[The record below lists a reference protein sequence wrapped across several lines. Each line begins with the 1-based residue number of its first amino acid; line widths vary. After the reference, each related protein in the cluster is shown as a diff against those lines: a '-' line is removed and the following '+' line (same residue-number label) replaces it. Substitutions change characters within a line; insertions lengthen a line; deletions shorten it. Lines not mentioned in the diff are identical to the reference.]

1 MATLTRP
8 GVEIAQEITAGAP
21 TVLTPTLV
29 PCLIGPCYQIVS
41 PIDSEGSLDA
51 DALVSVAAIMRSS
64 AALGELVSIE
74 GKSISIKI
82 NGNLATVV
90 TFPPTL
96 SNAGLD
102 HNLIKNQIN
111 KALSGAT
118 ASFVNDKL
126 VIQTDSKGSSQSL
139 ELVAVAN
146 DAYTELG
153 LVEGQK
159 ASGQTQYTN
168 SEYVIPYTSFPSPLA
183 DVDEVVITDAST
195 KMYRYFGGTL
205 QEFSEDS
212 AVNVNAYHVQPTT
225 YHLAAGTAKVTARSH
240 SPAMHDVKGTLFGI
254 PSSGLKTNKIAS
266 LGGEASV
273 KIPLGHDVAP
283 DASEL
288 AGAPMWPDPQGA
300 NYLEVKAVGLSK
312 YGESGLAADMGEA
325 ASVGDT
331 GNALSVTFAN
341 HATDTSCVYTPG
353 SGLVVT
359 LADSTTFDDLAT
371 AISSSASI
379 SAASNEVEVYLR
391 SSVSDSSTA
400 LVRVLDYDGLGAK
413 ALPGSLIAAD
423 GSGLWYLSGGYDP
436 VDFTADGGDLSVGDA
451 EATEDQAQAWVCGS
465 IELGAATAGDL
476 GLTGESI
483 TVAVDGGT
491 PVSHTFDSA
500 DVPAT
505 VINTL
510 LGSDGSCAALGYD
523 LANEIGESFQPIR
536 ITTASANGQDSML
549 ELSMSSATAIHNL
562 WSGALEGTHA
572 AEALTADQIGADV
585 VNAGGAALAN
595 GRGMQL
601 DSEDY
606 NKLGDTAVTS
616 IMQKALQPGHQ
627 TISLSGLVA
636 VPAIRCPDAGTA
648 AAFAALGGPI
658 TFACSVNGVDQGA
671 LSLTTAGTEADL
683 DDVVTTLN
691 TGPLA
696 GLNIEAV
703 NHGGELVFFH
713 NNAPEVDNSIAIT
726 AATDATILAWL
737 GLADT
742 GDDAADNAANT
753 STAVAVDVVVSDSGA
768 GDYGMEIDSVS
779 NSMSHMVNPP
789 ESGLTDWCFDG
800 STAHST
806 GKAMSRI
813 VYSTGQITISFSGD
827 DNAVNS
833 QSAEPLAFR
842 FKTTTTASVS
852 YKRAWA
858 SPAGAAAAS
867 YTSRVFHGAS
877 GSTEL
882 ADRVYDNGTAMGLV
896 VGRENLSTTGGSFT
910 GAMLVLDDLTIDNR
924 ASLDTW
930 YITAE
935 GLDDDIIATSRNLQ
949 PEGKG
954 NDLEQSY
961 TIKGG
966 LNRDAAGIA
975 SSGSADI
982 YVDYK
987 ALRKDV
993 TGAAANPGLL
1003 TFNSL
1008 AEVESTIGPIDPSN
1022 PLAFGLYLSFL
1033 NTTNIN
1039 VSAIG
1044 VSATT
1049 DDAPMGTVK
1058 AYAEALDFL
1067 ALKEVYALAPLTHDM
1082 EVIKVINQHVT
1093 DMSAPTAKKERMAL
1107 VCPALPTEKPSSLAI
1122 SGDWVIEHK
1131 SGTQY
1136 TATLQDSGKNVFLAL
1151 SDSSIKNAN
1160 GEGLDPT
1167 QAFDPADGVYFDR
1180 EGDAFR
1186 YLVVGLL
1193 DGEADTTIIMEID
1206 DIYQAGV
1213 YGPGSQGNEDLYY
1226 NQNAP
1231 EDITDV
1237 PEAGTVFVRQAAL
1250 DNSSTGGKLETCE
1263 TLADIA
1269 GGVTGFQNRRLVM
1282 MQPDQ
1287 CAVSV
1292 GGLETLV
1299 PGYYLAA
1306 GVAAMV
1312 GQQNPSQPFT
1322 NLPMV
1327 GFTRPIGSNDLFSEN
1342 AMATAAAGGIYWV
1355 IQDVAGGP
1363 CVSRHQLTTD
1373 VSSLKTRELSILK
1386 AVDYVAKLL
1395 RGQVKKFIGRNNIT
1409 KQLLEAVSLG
1419 MQGALSSVTGS
1430 VVAEASLDSLIQD
1443 PDNPDTIQAEVTI
1456 VPFYPA
1462 NYIKITIYV

>member
-29 PCLIGPCYQIVS
+29 PCLVGPCYQIVS
-41 PIDSEGSLDA
+41 PIDSEGSLDT
-51 DALVSVAAIMRSS
+51 DALVDVAAILRSS

-96 SNAGLD
+96 SNSGLD

-118 ASFVNDKL
+118 ASFVNEKL
-126 VIQTDSKGSSQSL
+126 VIQTDSSGSSQSL
-139 ELVAVAN
+139 ELVAVAD

-153 LVEGQK
+153 FVEGQK
-159 ASGQTQYTN
+159 VSGQTQYTN
-168 SEYVIPYTSFPSPLA
+168 SEYIIPYSSFPSPLA
-183 DVDEVVITDAST
+183 DVDEIVISDANT
-195 KMYRYFGGTL
+195 KLYRYFGGTL

-212 AVNVNAYHVQPTT
+212 AVNVNAYHVSPTR
-225 YHLAAGTAKVTARSH
+225 YHVSDGTEKVTGRSH
-240 SPAMHDVKGTLFGI
+240 SPALHDTKGELFGI
-254 PSSGLKTNKIAS
+254 VSSGLKTNKLAAM
-266 LGGEASV
+266 GGEASV
-273 KIPLGHDVAP
+273 KIPLGHDIAP

-288 AGAPMWPDPQGA
+288 LGAAQWPDPQGA
-300 NYLEVKAVGLSK
+300 NYIEVVALGLSTYK
-312 YGESGLAADMGEA
+312 DSGVASDMGAA
-325 ASVGDT
+325 ASIGDA
-331 GNALSVTFAN
+331 GNDIVVVLAEGAVSAVYASPTLTITLEDTTTFA
-341 HATDTSCVYTPG
+341 
-353 SGLVVT
+353 
-359 LADSTTFDDLAT
+359 DLAS
-371 AISSSASI
+371 AIDSSATI
-379 SAASNEVEVYLR
+379 AAASDEIAVYLR
-391 SSVSDSSTA
+391 SDVSDSDTS
-400 LVRVLDYDGLGAK
+400 LVRVLDFDGTGAAALG
-413 ALPGSLIAAD
+413 GGLISAA
-423 GSGLWYLSGGYDP
+423 GAGQWNLCGGHDP
-436 VDFTADGGDLSVGDA
+436 VDFTADADATLAVGNA
-451 EATEDQAQAWVCGS
+451 EAAEDQGCAYICGS
-465 IELGAATAGDL
+465 IDIGAATAADL
-476 GLTGESI
+476 DLTGESI
-483 TVAVDGGT
+483 TIAVDGGT
-491 PVSHTFDSA
+491 AVSHTFA
-500 DVPAT
+500 ATDVPAT
-505 VINTL
+505 VITAL
-510 LGSDGSCAALGYD
+510 LDDGEASVLGYN
-523 LANEIGESFQPIR
+523 LANEIGETFAPLR
-536 ITTASANGQDSML
+536 IKTDSNDGADSML
-549 ELSMSSATAIHNL
+549 EMSMSSAAAIYNL
-562 WSGALEGTHA
+562 WSGALEGNKTGTFSA
-572 AEALTADQIGADV
+572 GQLTDL
-585 VNAGGAALAN
+585 VNSGSASMAN
-595 GRGMQL
+595 GRGAQL
-601 DSEDY
+601 DSSDY
-606 NKLGDTAVTS
+606 NMMGSTAVTS
-616 IMQKALQPGHQ
+616 VMQKALQPGGQ
-627 TISLSGLVA
+627 TIALGSLTA
-636 VPAIRCPDAGTA
+636 VPAIRCEDAAVANIPAAGAYSLYISVDGAASAELTVTVGGAEADIDDCVTILNAPGALDGTGVEA
-648 AAFAALGGPI
+648 CNHAGEIVLFHNGAPAVGDAIAVLADTDAAL
-658 TFACSVNGVDQGA
+658 
-671 LSLTTAGTEADL
+671 
-683 DDVVTTLN
+683 
-691 TGPLA
+691 
-696 GLNIEAV
+696 
-703 NHGGELVFFH
+703 
-713 NNAPEVDNSIAIT
+713 
-726 AATDATILAWL
+726 LAWL
-737 GLADT
+737 GLSDT
-742 GDDAADNAANT
+742 GTDATDDAANT
-753 STAVAVDVVVSDSGA
+753 STSVAVDVVLKDNGA
-768 GDYGMEIDSVS
+768 GDYGMEIYSIS
-779 NSMSHMVNPP
+779 NSLSHVVNAP
-789 ESGLTDWCFDG
+789 SSDAFTDWCFDG
-800 STAHST
+800 GVTANT

-813 VYSTGQITISFSGD
+813 AYSTGQISLCFSGD
-827 DNAVNS
+827 ENAGNS
-833 QSAEPLAFR
+833 QTAEPIVFR
-842 FKTTTTASVS
+842 FTTSTTWDIT

-858 SPAGAAAAS
+858 SAAKAAASS
-867 YTSRVFHGAS
+867 YTSRIFHGAS
-877 GSTEL
+877 NSTAL
-882 ADRVYDNGTAMGLV
+882 ADRLYDNGTALGLV
-896 VGRENLSTTGGSFT
+896 VGQENLSTPASSFT
-910 GAMLVLDDLTIDNR
+910 GAMLVLDDLTVDNKDNL
-924 ASLDTW
+924 STW
-930 YITAE
+930 YLTAE
-935 GLDDDIIATSRNLQ
+935 GLDDDTVATDRSIQ
-949 PEGKG
+949 PEGSG

-1003 TFNSL
+1003 TFNSI
-1008 AEVESTIGPIDPSN
+1008 AEVESTIGPIDPAN
-1022 PLAFGLYLSFL
+1022 PLAFGMYLAFL

-1044 VSATT
+1044 ISATT

-1067 ALKEVYALAPLTHDM
+1067 QLKEVYALAPLTHDM
-1082 EVIKVINQHVT
+1082 EVIKVFNQHVT

-1107 VCPALPTEKPSSLAI
+1107 TCPELPTEKPSGLAI

-1151 SDSSIKNAN
+1151 ADSSISNAA

-1193 DGEADTTIIMEID
+1193 DGETDTTIILETD

-1213 YGPGSQGNEDLYY
+1213 YGPATSGNEDSYY
-1226 NQNAP
+1226 NEAAP

-1237 PEAGTVFVRQAAL
+1237 PEAGSVFVRQAAL

-1263 TLADIA
+1263 TLAEIA
-1269 GGVTGFQNRRLVM
+1269 GGVTGFQNRRLIM

-1306 GVAAMV
+1306 GVAAMI

-1355 IQDVAGGP
+1355 IQDVPGAP

-1419 MQGALSSVTGS
+1419 MQGALASVTGS

-1443 PDNPDTIQAEVTI
+1443 SENPDTIQAEVTI